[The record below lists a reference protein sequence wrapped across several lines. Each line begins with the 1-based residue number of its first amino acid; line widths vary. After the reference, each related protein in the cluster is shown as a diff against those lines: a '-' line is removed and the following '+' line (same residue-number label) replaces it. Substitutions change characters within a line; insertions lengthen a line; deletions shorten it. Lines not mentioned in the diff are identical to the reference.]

1 MIRSL
6 AALLMPAT
14 MIAQSVAGNWHTKQ
28 QEAAVEIQITKSG
41 RGYTGQLRNM
51 DYPDAAVPLTGIVV
65 QRGNLHFEVPVVK
78 ATFQGTLKDGTTLE
92 GTWTQPGI
100 QSTIRFERGNWTPTL
115 ASGNPFPP
123 NLDIQ
128 VRMPPTP
135 FPAGGAYHSV
145 YELHL
150 NNFGSRWI
158 DVRRVEVWG
167 SERLMTLEGE
177 SLASAIA
184 GSSSTIEGG
193 KRAILMLWL
202 KTERPPTEL
211 RHKVLAQFAGYR
223 DVVEMDG
230 GPVPVESKP
239 AVLGPPLKGENWKAF
254 AGPSPGSHHRKALG
268 AFEGRFTVAQR
279 FAIDFAR
286 IGPDGKPFTGEG
298 LNNQDH
304 HAWGAEVIAVS
315 DGVVVAAADGT
326 ADSTPTLERSSENSN
341 QPDVASV
348 AGNSATIE
356 VGPGCYAHYVHLQ
369 SGSLRVK
376 AGDRVRKGEVIG
388 ALGNSG
394 NSTGPH
400 LHFQVTNGPSLL
412 GSEGIPYVF
421 DRFSQDGVTHLNEIP
436 LRDWVI
442 HFP

>member
-1 MIRSL
+1 
-6 AALLMPAT
+6 
-14 MIAQSVAGNWHTKQ
+14 
-28 QEAAVEIQITKSG
+28 
-41 RGYTGQLRNM
+41 
-51 DYPDAAVPLTGIVV
+51 
-65 QRGNLHFEVPVVK
+65 
-78 ATFQGTLKDGTTLE
+78 
-92 GTWTQPGI
+92 
-100 QSTIRFERGNWTPTL
+100 
-115 ASGNPFPP
+115 
-123 NLDIQ
+123 
-128 VRMPPTP
+128 
-135 FPAGGAYHSV
+135 
-145 YELHL
+145 
-150 NNFGSRWI
+150 
-158 DVRRVEVWG
+158 
-167 SERLMTLEGE
+167 
-177 SLASAIA
+177 
-184 GSSSTIEGG
+184 
-193 KRAILMLWL
+193 
-202 KTERPPTEL
+202 
-211 RHKVLAQFAGYR
+211 
-223 DVVEMDG
+223 
-230 GPVPVESKP
+230 
-239 AVLGPPLKGENWKAF
+239 
-254 AGPSPGSHHRKALG
+254 
-268 AFEGRFTVAQR
+268 
-279 FAIDFAR
+279 
-286 IGPDGKPFTGEG
+286 
-298 LNNQDH
+298 
-304 HAWGAEVIAVS
+304 VIAVS